1 MIDTRFTTQE
11 RARRIDAIVP
21 VEFRE
26 KGRMRIK
33 QQGRL
38 VNVSMTGLYIGFLH
52 PPHLNE
58 IVEVWIAGDA
68 WDGRDGKIRMRG
80 QVRWWRA
87 DPKERAL
94 PRGFGVKILDFATPE
109 ARDRYRIVVAQMEEL
124 SAEDEA
130 AAEREFEED
139 EVDEDDEETVVD

>member
-1 MIDTRFTTQE
+1 MIGSRYENQE
-11 RARRIDAIVP
+11 RAKRIEAIVP

-38 VNVSMTGLYIGFLH
+38 INVSLTGLYIGFLH

-58 IVEVWIAGDA
+58 IVEVWIAGEA

-94 PRGFGVKILDFATPE
+94 PRGFGVKILDFTNPDS
-109 ARDRYRIVVAQMEEL
+109 RDRYREIVARMEEHASL
-124 SAEDEA
+124 SAADDEDSVL
-130 AAEREFEED
+130 D
-139 EVDEDDEETVVD
+139 VDEDDEETIVD

>member
-1 MIDTRFTTQE
+1 MIGTRYTTQE
-11 RARRIDAIVP
+11 RARRIEAIVP

-68 WDGRDGKIRMRG
+68 WDGREGKIRMRG

-87 DPKERAL
+87 DPRERAL
-94 PRGFGVKILDFATPE
+94 PRGFGVKILDFSSPE
-109 ARDRYRIVVAQMEEL
+109 ARDRYRAVVAQMEEN
-124 SAEDEA
+124 ADEDEE
-130 AAEREFEED
+130 AAEREFE
-139 EVDEDDEETVVD
+139 DEDDEETIVD